1 MILNS
6 LPTGPLQVNCYIVGC
21 EKTRNAAVIDPGG
34 DAEQILRLLKKLEL
48 KLELVINTHGHFD
61 HIGGNRQVLE
71 ATGAELLIHRADVP
85 LLGQAAVHAA
95 NFGLQADISPP
106 PQRELAGG
114 ERLTLGELQIEVL
127 HTPGH
132 TPGGICLRVADQV
145 IVGDTLFAG
154 SIGRTDLPGGDHQT
168 LIRSIKDKLLILPD
182 ATVAH
187 PGHGPATT
195 IGREKLYN
203 PFLN

>member
-1 MILNS
+1 MILES

-21 EKTRNAAVIDPGG
+21 ETTRKAVVVDPGG
-34 DAEQILRLLKKLEL
+34 DVEQILALVKKLNL
-48 KLELVINTHGHFD
+48 QVQLIINTHGHFD
-61 HIGGNRQVLE
+61 HVGGNRQLIE
-71 ATGAELLIHRADVP
+71 ATGAELLLHEKDKD
-85 LLGQAAVHAA
+85 LLAMAAQHAAVY
-95 NFGLQADISPP
+95 GLPTKLSPEP
-106 PQRELAGG
+106 NRLLVGG
-114 ERLTLGELQIEVL
+114 EMITVGELVFKVL

-132 TPGGICLRVADQV
+132 SPGGICLLIEDQV

-154 SIGRTDLPGGDHQT
+154 SIGRTDLPGGNHQQ
-168 LIRSIKDKLLILPD
+168 LIESIQAHLLPLPD

-203 PFLN
+203 PFLT

>member
-1 MILNS
+1 MILES
-6 LPTGPLQVNCYIVGC
+6 LPTGPLQVNCYILGC
-21 EKTRNAAVIDPGG
+21 ETTRQAVVIDPGG
-34 DAEQILRLLKKLEL
+34 DVAQILALLKQLNL
-48 KLELVINTHGHFD
+48 NLQLVINTHGHFD
-61 HIGGNRQVLE
+61 HVGGNSQLLA
-71 ATGAELLIHRADVP
+71 ATGAELLLHQADSQ
-85 LLGQAAVHAA
+85 LLASAAKHAA
-95 NFGLQADISPP
+95 AYGMKTDSSPA
-106 PQRELAGG
+106 PQRLLKGG
-114 ERLTLGELQIEVL
+114 EQLQLGELQIDVL

-132 TPGGICLRVADQV
+132 TPGGICLLVADQL

-168 LIRSIKDKLLILPD
+168 LISSIREKLLKLPD

-203 PFLN
+203 PFLS